1 MNAVNAVRTG
11 LRTHDLSIRFGSFRA
26 VDGVDLSLAP
36 GARHA
41 LIGPNGAGKST
52 LIDLLTG
59 VRRPDAGRIELDGR
73 DIATLTTD
81 LRARMGLVRTFQL
94 NTLFPSLTP
103 LRSVVLAIA
112 EREGLGGVW
121 WRPLGP
127 HGRYGVLFDEAH
139 ALLGRLKLDAQA
151 DVPVAELPY
160 GKQRLLEIAL
170 ALAAKPRILLLD
182 EPAAGV
188 PEAETGDLFDAI
200 DALPQDVAV
209 LFIEHDMKL
218 VFRFARR
225 ISVMVAGRI
234 LVEGSPEEIAAD
246 VRVRAVY
253 LGASNG

>member
-1 MNAVNAVRTG
+1 MRAG
-11 LRTHDLSIRFGSFRA
+11 LQTYGLGLRFGSFQA
-26 VDGVDLSLAP
+26 VDGVDLSLEP
-36 GARHA
+36 GARQA

-52 LIDLLTG
+52 LIDVLTG
-59 VRRPDAGRIELDGR
+59 VRQPTSGRIELDGL
-73 DIATLTTD
+73 DIAKRTTD
-81 LRARMGLVRTFQL
+81 QRARLGLVRTFQI

-112 EREGLGGVW
+112 EREGQAGVW

-127 HGRYGVLFDEAH
+127 LGSYRSMFDEAH
-139 ALLGRLKLDAQA
+139 ALLGRLRLETQS
-151 DVPVAELPY
+151 DVPVAMLPY

-170 ALAAKPRILLLD
+170 ALAAKPRVLLLD

-188 PEAETGDLFDAI
+188 PEDEAGDLFDAI

-234 LVEGSPEEIAAD
+234 LAEGTPEEIGDDA
-246 VRVRAVY
+246 RVRQAY
-253 LGASNG
+253 LGAAHG